1 MEICLTPSA
10 TYTQHILQFEF
21 MTIQLGTSN
30 SQETIDTFYGE
41 TEKKKKKV
49 KTGK

>member
-30 SQETIDTFYGE
+30 SQETILNDTFYGE
-41 TEKKKKKV
+41 TEKKKS
-49 KTGK
+49 